1 MGVRRWRTTALMG
14 ATALIAA
21 AALAGCSADS
31 SDQAST
37 SGAAPAIG
45 EADPNSDVAPAEGG
59 SVADSKDAAAKG
71 PDLRVDQRAII
82 YTGSITVRVDDVNQ
96 AAAKVTAIAAGA
108 GGFVGGDKRSS
119 GSGAAEASLELRVPA
134 DRFSSVV
141 DQLAGLGK
149 EEQRGI
155 NTEDVTEETIDLDA
169 RIATQ
174 TARVASGRK
183 LLAQAKTLS
192 ELVMLEGE
200 VAKREA
206 DLASLT
212 AKKRRL
218 ADLTA
223 LSTITAVLLDPE
235 AVQPSDDDDPAGFL
249 GGLKGGWNALVAS
262 LAVLLTVLGALL
274 PWVIVIGLP
283 IWGLVVL
290 YRRYAKRNPRP
301 AVPVHTPL
309 FAGAPGPLPAY
320 PPRSQ
325 HQPGPAAP
333 SAPSAQS
340 APARPTSGAPAS
352 GAPASGAPASGVASA
367 GPVSAPPAT
376 PGATSAEAPTA
387 NPSVP
392 PKTPPTPPTAS

>member
-1 MGVRRWRTTALMG
+1 MGVRRWRTTALLG

-21 AALAGCSADS
+21 AALGGCSSDS

-37 SGAAPAIG
+37 SGAAPAMDQAAPGADANAG
-45 EADPNSDVAPAEGG
+45 EAPATG
-59 SVADSKDAAAKG
+59 KDAGAKA
-71 PDLRVDQRAII
+71 PDLKVDQRAII
-82 YTGSITVRVDDVNQ
+82 YTGSITVRVDDVDQ

-134 DRFSSVV
+134 DRFSAVV
-141 DQLAGLGK
+141 DQLSRLGK

-155 NTEDVTEETIDLDA
+155 STEDVTEETIDLDA

-223 LSTITAVLLDPE
+223 LSTITAVLLDPQ
-235 AVQPSDDDDPAGFL
+235 AVQPDDDEPAGFL

-274 PWVIVIGLP
+274 PWLVVIGLP
-283 IWGLVVL
+283 VWGVVVL

-301 AVPVHTPL
+301 APVHAPL
-309 FAGAPGPLPAY
+309 FAGAPGPMGRPGPLPAY
-320 PPRSQ
+320 PPRAQ
-325 HQPGPAAP
+325 HQPSPAPAAP
-333 SAPSAQS
+333 
-340 APARPTSGAPAS
+340 APAAPKTPKAQPA
-352 GAPASGAPASGVASA
+352 APE
-367 GPVSAPPAT
+367 T
-376 PGATSAEAPTA
+376 PEAPT
-387 NPSVP
+387 
-392 PKTPPTPPTAS
+392 TPPTT